1 MNKQITTKRPKFP
14 QNRSLHKGKIKENPV
29 VEELRTIT
37 RSQAFSTEKIEKC
50 IGGNLEDD

>member
-1 MNKQITTKRPKFP
+1 MNKQITTKKPKFP
-14 QNRSLHKGKIKENPV
+14 QNRRLHKGKIKENPV
-29 VEELRTIT
+29 VEELGTIT